1 MRVVETVPSN
11 MPAPNINL
19 SPSTNAATHHSAQ
32 TSTLPQHDSKEG
44 IATTSTLTTIT
55 SNESQSEYKCKYYHS
70 VIDYNPSEPLPVSAP
85 VQQQAVVLQPPI
97 IRQSTP
103 ATATVIS
110 TNCQTPIKTESIKLE
125 NPATPSTTMALK
137 QSQQQVV
144 QENEQFALAWLRATF
159 EPVMALTSRIEQS
172 DLYKMYNTA
181 SSKIGR
187 QSVVTPA
194 HFPRCVRMVFGGTVG
209 PNKIKI
215 NSVDTMCYE
224 GIRVRAKPLAVV
236 HKGTIL
242 VS

>member
-1 MRVVETVPSN
+1 MQMS
-11 MPAPNINL
+11 
-19 SPSTNAATHHSAQ
+19 
-32 TSTLPQHDSKEG
+32 
-44 IATTSTLTTIT
+44 
-55 SNESQSEYKCKYYHS
+55 
-70 VIDYNPSEPLPVSAP
+70 
-85 VQQQAVVLQPPI
+85 
-97 IRQSTP
+97 
-103 ATATVIS
+103 
-110 TNCQTPIKTESIKLE
+110 
-125 NPATPSTTMALK
+125 LK
-137 QSQQQVV
+137 QSQQQIV

-187 QSVVTPA
+187 QNVVSLV

-224 GIRVRAKPLAVV
+224 GIRIRAKPLAVV

-242 VS
+242 VGKI

>member
-1 MRVVETVPSN
+1 MNHKVSATLHKFATFNSN
-11 MPAPNINL
+11 R
-19 SPSTNAATHHSAQ
+19 NA
-32 TSTLPQHDSKEG
+32 L
-44 IATTSTLTTIT
+44 
-55 SNESQSEYKCKYYHS
+55 
-70 VIDYNPSEPLPVSAP
+70 EPLPVSAP
-85 VQQQAVVLQPPI
+85 IQQAVVLQPPI
-97 IRQSTP
+97 IRQSTQVGQ
-103 ATATVIS
+103 TVLSANS
-110 TNCQTPIKTESIKLE
+110 TVNNYQTPVKTESIKVE
-125 NPATPSTTMALK
+125 TSATPTTQMNLK

-187 QSVVTPA
+187 LSVVSLA

-215 NSVDTMCYE
+215 NNVDTMCYE
-224 GIRVRAKPLAVV
+224 GIRIRAKPLAVV

-242 VS
+242 VSTVQHSDDIDVRLTLFI

>member
-1 MRVVETVPSN
+1 MLHQFVIFNSN
-11 MPAPNINL
+11 RN
-19 SPSTNAATHHSAQ
+19 
-32 TSTLPQHDSKEG
+32 TL
-44 IATTSTLTTIT
+44 
-55 SNESQSEYKCKYYHS
+55 
-70 VIDYNPSEPLPVSAP
+70 EPLPVSAP
-85 VQQQAVVLQPPI
+85 IQQAVVLQPPI
-97 IRQSTP
+97 IRQSTQVGQ
-103 ATATVIS
+103 TANS
-110 TNCQTPIKTESIKLE
+110 TPNNFQTPIKTESIKVE
-125 NPATPSTTMALK
+125 TSATPTTQMNLK

-187 QSVVTPA
+187 LSVVSLA

-215 NSVDTMCYE
+215 NNVDTMCYE
-224 GIRVRAKPLAVV
+224 GIRIRAKPLAVV

-242 VS
+242 VSTVQHSADISDVTNTLFT

>member
-1 MRVVETVPSN
+1 M
-11 MPAPNINL
+11 I
-19 SPSTNAATHHSAQ
+19 TNQ
-32 TSTLPQHDSKEG
+32 YPL
-44 IATTSTLTTIT
+44 
-55 SNESQSEYKCKYYHS
+55 
-70 VIDYNPSEPLPVSAP
+70 EPLPVAAP

-97 IRQSTP
+97 IRQPALVTPTVLTTTSTLN
-103 ATATVIS
+103 S
-110 TNCQTPIKTESIKLE
+110 FQSPIKTETIKIE
-125 NPATPSTTMALK
+125 TSTPPTTQMNLK

-187 QSVVTPA
+187 QSVVSLA

-215 NSVDTMCYE
+215 NNVDTMCYE
-224 GIRVRAKPLAVV
+224 GIRIRAKPLAVV

-242 VS
+242 VSKLFRSGERHLSQECVVFFSKDRSLTKL